1 MKKLTILS
9 AIALSGLIYSTAN
22 AQIGIHVGFH
32 FGTPVYTPQR
42 VVVQEP
48 VYTEPSAEVYNSDD
62 DYYYLPDVD
71 AYYSVSEQCY
81 YYNDGE
87 NWISAAYLP
96 GAYRD
101 YDWRSVRRYEVR
113 SPRPYMH
120 DDVYRSRYNGHEMM
134 EFRNRDDRFHGGG
147 YVNADRSA
155 NYGRNNG
162 QRFDNSRVQGGYSQ
176 WADQNRGQRF
186 DRGQGG
192 YSQPAQQ
199 DRGQRFDRGQGG
211 YSQPAQQDRGQRF
224 DRSQGGFNQPVQQNR
239 GQGSYQQSAQPNNGQ
254 NRGQGGYTQPSN
266 QNRGQDNGNH
276 GGGGG
281 EHFTQ
286 NNPQGGAANHRMAR
300 F

>member
-87 NWISAAYLP
+87 NWIAAAYLP

-101 YDWRSVRRYEVR
+101 YDWRSERRYEVR
-113 SPRPYMH
+113 APRPYMH
-120 DDVYRSRYNGHEMM
+120 DDVYRSRYNGHAVM
-134 EFRNRDDRFHGGG
+134 EFRNQGAGFHGGG

-155 NYGRNNG
+155 NYGYRNNG
-162 QRFDNSRVQGGYSQ
+162 QRFDNNRVQGGYSQ
-176 WADQNRGQRF
+176 PMDQNRSQRF
-186 DRGQGG
+186 DRVQGG

-211 YSQPAQQDRGQRF
+211 
-224 DRSQGGFNQPVQQNR
+224 FNQPVQQNR
-239 GQGSYQQSAQPNNGQ
+239 GQGGYQQSAQPNNGQ
-254 NRGQGGYTQPSN
+254 NRGQGGYTQPSQPN
-266 QNRGQDNGNH
+266 HSWGGNGQPSNPNRGQDNGNH
-276 GGGGG
+276 NGGGQ
-281 EHFTQ
+281 HFTQ
-286 NNPQGGAANHRMAR
+286 ASPQGGYSGHRIETR

>member
-22 AQIGIHVGFH
+22 AQIGIHVGLRFN
-32 FGTPVYTPQR
+32 TPR
-42 VVVQEP
+42 VVVQSAP
-48 VYTEPSAEVYNSDD
+48 VYEEPAPAVYDGND

-71 AYYSVSEQCY
+71 AYYSVNEQCY
-81 YYNDGE
+81 YYFDGDS
-87 NWISAAYLP
+87 WISAAYLP

-101 YDWRSVRRYEVR
+101 YDWRSEPRYEVR
-113 SPRPYMH
+113 ASRPYMH
-120 DDVYRSRYNGHEMM
+120 DDVYRSRYNGHAVA
-134 EFRNRDDRFHGGG
+134 EFRNQDAGFHGGG

-162 QRFDNSRVQGGYSQ
+162 QRVDNNRIQGGY
-176 WADQNRGQRF
+176 N
-186 DRGQGG
+186 
-192 YSQPAQQ
+192 QPVQQ

-211 YSQPAQQDRGQRF
+211 YSQPVQQERGQRF

-254 NRGQGGYTQPSN
+254 SRGQGGYTQPSQQN
-266 QNRGQDNGNH
+266 RGGNGQPSNSNRGQDNGNH
-276 GGGGG
+276 NGSGGQ
-281 EHFTQ
+281 HFTQ
-286 NNPQGGAANHRMAR
+286 NNTQGGAANHRMAR

>member
-1 MKKLTILS
+1 MVKPSTSLQCHRGIKFKNMKKLTILS

-32 FGTPVYTPQR
+32 FGTPVYTHQR

-48 VYTEPSAEVYNSDD
+48 VYSEPAEVYNSGD

-71 AYYSVSEQCY
+71 AYYSVNEQCY

-113 SPRPYMH
+113 SPFPYMH

-134 EFRNRDDRFHGGG
+134 AFRNQDNGFHGGG
-147 YVNADRSA
+147 YVNSDRSA

-162 QRFDNSRVQGGYSQ
+162 QRFGNNRIQGGYSQ
-176 WADQNRGQRF
+176 PMDQNRGQHF

-192 YSQPAQQ
+192 YNQPVQQ
-199 DRGQRFDRGQGG
+199 DRGR
-211 YSQPAQQDRGQRF
+211 SF
-224 DRSQGGFNQPVQQNR
+224 DRSQGGFNQPEQQDR
-239 GQGSYQQSAQPNNGQ
+239 GRGFD
-254 NRGQGGYTQPSN
+254 RGQGGFQQSQP
-266 QNRGQDNGNH
+266 NRGQDNANH
-276 GGGGG
+276 NGGGQ
-281 EHFTQ
+281 HFSQ
-286 NNPQGGAANHRMAR
+286 ANPQGGYSGHRIETR